1 MKSMEQSLRVNIVS
15 ESDISVQGH
24 GVHTAYVE
32 MVNALRDRPDV
43 AVIPGAFGE
52 NVACDIIHLH
62 TVGPRVW
69 RKLRQR
75 GPKKVI
81 SAHVVPDSFIG
92 SLVGAKYWRFL
103 AVWYL
108 RWIYNQADA
117 LLAVSNETKR
127 DLLDMG
133 VRAPITVLYNAIDT
147 TLYRPKSGERERIR
161 QRLAIAPDAFVVI
174 GAGQVQP
181 RKRIDDFLEVAA
193 QLPDV
198 HFIWMGGMP
207 FGKVA
212 AGSRRLEQ
220 MMEQSPVNVSFPG
233 IVPLEEMPAYYQA
246 ADMFFLPSEQ
256 ETFGLVVVEAAAS
269 GLPVM
274 LRDIPDYQ
282 ETFRTDALLGSSVS
296 EFVKHITTLSSDV
309 ATCEVWRR
317 HAATIA
323 QRFDSRAAT
332 QQLVELY
339 RELQSS
345 PRP

>member
-1 MKSMEQSLRVNIVS
+1 MVS

-32 MVNALRDRPDV
+32 MVNALCSAPDV
-43 AVIPGAFGE
+43 TVIPGEFGKQ
-52 NVACDIIHLH
+52 VDCDIVHVH
-62 TVGPRVW
+62 TVGPKVW
-69 RKLRQR
+69 QKLRQK

-81 SAHVVPDSFIG
+81 SAHVVPDSFVG

-108 RWIYNQADA
+108 RWVYNRADV

-133 VRAPITVLYNAIDT
+133 VRAPITVMYNAIDT
-147 TLYRPKSGERERIR
+147 TLYQPKPGERQRIR
-161 QRLAIAPDAFVVI
+161 EKLGIAPSAFVVI

-181 RKRIDDFLEVAA
+181 RKRIEDFLAVAA

-212 AGSRRLEQ
+212 ADSRKLERLMQ
-220 MMEQSPVNVSFPG
+220 TAPANVSFPG
-233 IVPLEEMPAYYQA
+233 IVPLDDMPAYYQA

-269 GLPVM
+269 RLPVM

-282 ETFRTDALLGSSVS
+282 ETFRADALVGGSVG
-296 EFVKHITTLSSDV
+296 EFVKRITTLRDDTV
-309 ATCEVWRR
+309 EYKKWQR
-317 HAATIA
+317 HAEAIA
-323 QRFDSRAAT
+323 RRFDSRAAT
-332 QQLVELY
+332 RQLVALY
-339 RELQSS
+339 RELQAS